1 MEPVLQIALDLV
13 DLDDAMRIAN
23 EAVATGYVDWI
34 EVGTPLIKSEGLHAV
49 RKIKEN
55 FPGKR
60 IVVDMDVISHPLEFE
75 AAMNTGADI
84 ILISGTAP
92 ENIVEKCVKESRK
105 AGVEIMVDLTGIT
118 SPSDS
123 LQRLEDMNIDYLL
136 INFDDLERI
145 SNSVVIPIA
154 VAIDPDTKKAADAV
168 DLGASVII
176 LSESIAKAGNIR
188 EVVRNIKK
196 AISRESDTPEVRE
209 SDTPEVRESGTN
221 EIIQETSISEYI
233 EGVTKGLENVKNIL
247 IKLEAQRRADEEN
260 RIQMEEEMR
269 KMEER
274 FKRMLDIE
282 REKIEEERETLRKQR
297 DKIRDEWRRLKEA
310 EVRWEEKQ
318 KKLEREHQERRKEML
333 RELEK
338 ERKRRL
344 SEEMMERDKEMEE
357 MEKRRERIGMELGEV
372 EKEWRDIEEVWNKID
387 KDRLEIEE
395 KRKEI
400 DAEWKKIEKIK
411 KEIERD
417 QEMINKQLKEI
428 EEMKKSG
435 VSNLPKLVSRI
446 REIKKK
452 QVEELGR
459 IYEERK
465 NIDERMKD
473 VEAAEKRIRDEREKI
488 REEIKKLENEWYK
501 IKAIKKEEKRV
512 PKRKTEK
519 VEVDLQRLKEEHK
532 KKKESTKK
540 RDIEDEKIKM
550 MINSLIDLVD
560 ENEEIGLKEAAKKL
574 DVDEY
579 LVRRWSRLLEKRNII
594 EMKIPLLGDIV
605 LRRGTNM
612 DRLSRVY

>member
-34 EVGTPLIKSEGLHAV
+34 EVGTPLIKSEGLRAV
-49 RKIKEN
+49 RRIKEN

-60 IVVDMDVISHPLEFE
+60 IVVDMDVISHPIEFE

-123 LQRLEDMNIDYLL
+123 LQRLEDMDIDYLL
-136 INFDDLERI
+136 ISFDDLERI
-145 SNSVVIPIA
+145 SNSVVTPIA

-176 LSESIAKAGNIR
+176 LSESIAKADNIQ
-188 EVVRNIKK
+188 EVVRNIKR
-196 AISRESDTPEVRE
+196 AIS
-209 SDTPEVRESGTN
+209 RESGTN
-221 EIIQETSISEYI
+221 EIIQETPINEYI

-282 REKIEEERETLRKQR
+282 REKIEEEREALRKQR
-297 DKIRDEWRRLKEA
+297 DKIRDGWRRLKEA

-318 KKLEREHQERRKEML
+318 KKLEKEHQERRREML

-338 ERKRRL
+338 EREKRL
-344 SEEMMERDKEMEE
+344 SEEVMERDKEMEE
-357 MEKRRERIGMELGEV
+357 VEKRRERIGMELGEV

-387 KDRLEIEE
+387 KDRVEIEE

-428 EEMKKSG
+428 EEMKRSG

-452 QVEELGR
+452 QIEELGR

-488 REEIKKLENEWYK
+488 RREIKKLENEWYK
-501 IKAIKKEEKRV
+501 IKAIKKEEKKV
-512 PKRKTEK
+512 PKKKLEK

-540 RDIEDEKIKM
+540 GDIEDEKIKM

-574 DVDEY
+574 NVDEY

-594 EMKIPLLGDIV
+594 EMKTPLLGDIV

-612 DRLSRVY
+612 ERLSRVC

>member
-1 MEPVLQIALDLV
+1 MEPVLQVALDLV
-13 DLDDAMRIAN
+13 DLNDAMRIAN

-34 EVGTPLIKSEGLHAV
+34 EVGTPLIKSEGLRAV
-49 RKIKEN
+49 RRVKEN
-55 FPGKR
+55 FPDKR

-75 AAMNTGADI
+75 AAMDTGADI
-84 ILISGTAP
+84 ILISGTVP
-92 ENIVEKCVKESRK
+92 EDMVQKCVKESRK
-105 AGVEIMVDLTGIT
+105 AGVEIMVDLTRVP
-118 SPSDS
+118 SASDS
-123 LQRLEDMNIDYLL
+123 LQRLGSMDIDYLL
-136 INFDDLERI
+136 INFDDLEKI
-145 SNSVVIPIA
+145 SNSVVTPIA
-154 VAIDPDTKKAADAV
+154 VAIDSDTKKAADAV

-176 LSESIAKAGNIR
+176 LGESIAKASNVQ

-196 AISRESDTPEVRE
+196 AVSGEPDTP
-209 SDTPEVRESGTN
+209 
-221 EIIQETSISEYI
+221 EIIQETPINENYI
-233 EGVTKGLENVKNIL
+233 DEVTKGLENIKNIL

-282 REKIEEERETLRKQR
+282 REKIEEERAALRKQR
-297 DKIRDEWRRLKEA
+297 DKIRDEWKRLKEA
-310 EVRWEEKQ
+310 EVKWEEKQ
-318 KKLEREHQERRKEML
+318 KKLEREHLEGREEML
-333 RELEK
+333 KELER
-338 ERKRRL
+338 ERKKRL
-344 SEEMMERDKEMEE
+344 SEEIMERDKEMEG

-387 KDRLEIEE
+387 KDRLEIQE

-417 QEMINKQLKEI
+417 QERINKQLKEI
-428 EEMKKSG
+428 EEMKRSG
-435 VSNLPKLVSRI
+435 VSSLPKLVSRI

-452 QVEELGR
+452 QIEELEK

-465 NIDERMKD
+465 NIDERRKD
-473 VEAAEKRIRDEREKI
+473 VEAAEKRIKDEREKI
-488 REEIKKLENEWYK
+488 KREIKKLESELYK
-501 IKAIKKEEKRV
+501 IKTIKKEGKEA
-512 PKRKTEK
+512 PKKKLER

-532 KKKESTKK
+532 KTKESTKK
-540 RDIEDEKIKM
+540 EDIEDEKIKM

-574 DVDEY
+574 DVNEY

-594 EMKIPLLGDIV
+594 EMKTPLLGDIV
-605 LRRGTNM
+605 LRRGANM
-612 DRLSRVY
+612 ERLGRVY